1 MVSVSQDLKGS
12 IDAVELVGAG
22 AAAIEAIQRA
32 LASQPA
38 AAE

>member
-1 MVSVSQDLKGS
+1 LPFDA
-12 IDAVELVGAG
+12 IDGCPAG
-22 AAAIEAIQRA
+22 ARADEALAAIQRA